1 MCVCVEDWSREKLN
15 KLNIKEVFVNGITRS
30 EERRVGKECVP

>member
-1 MCVCVEDWSREKLN
+1 MNPDDLKLSS
-15 KLNIKEVFVNGITRS
+15 VNWEHGMLLTPRS